1 MMEWE
6 AYQVTFMISDN
17 YTSTRLSI
25 VSSCTYCTASL
36 GGGMFRNATPDRSK
50 SRKSRINLTYFYL
63 GSLYVPNNLE
73 KWRVAP
79 HSTSS
84 KL

>member
-17 YTSTRLSI
+17 YTFTRLSI

-36 GGGMFRNATPDRSK
+36 GGGMFRNATPDR
-50 SRKSRINLTYFYL
+50 
-63 GSLYVPNNLE
+63 
-73 KWRVAP
+73 
-79 HSTSS
+79 
-84 KL
+84 